1 MIIDIK
7 DYYYNLIKKLNQD
20 ISSLDFTPKLSTIR
34 VGDDAAAIS
43 YEKSIL
49 REAEKLDIDVKTK
62 VFEKNSYKEEIE
74 KYLDQENKSDAN
86 GILIFSPM
94 QVDFDP
100 KIIFN
105 KIDAKKDVDG
115 LSLKNFNKIFFDED
129 YINLPTTATAT
140 LNYLKDNFDL
150 TSKNILLINR
160 SLIIGKPLAMMLL
173 NEDATVTIAH
183 SKSKDVKNMMKDFD
197 IVISAIGKARY
208 FKNVELKNDALL
220 VDLGISKEDGKYYGD
235 FDKEDFIDSSIKY
248 IPSLGGIGRLNACF
262 ILRNTYM
269 NGVKNDR

>member
-7 DYYYNLIKKLNQD
+7 NYYDKLIEKLNKD
-20 ISSLDFTPKLSTIR
+20 ISSLNFTPKLSTIR
-34 VGDDAAAIS
+34 VGEDPAAIS

-49 REAEKLDIDVKTK
+49 REAKKLNIDVKNK
-62 VFEKNSYKEEIE
+62 VFEKNTTKEEIE
-74 KYLDQENKSDAN
+74 KYLAQENKSDIN

-94 QVDFDP
+94 QVDFDQ

-105 KIDAKKDVDG
+105 KIDADKDVDG
-115 LSLKNFNKIFFDED
+115 LSLKNFNKIFSDKD
-129 YINLPTTATAT
+129 YINLPTTATAS
-140 LNYLKDNFDL
+140 LNFLRDNFNL
-150 TSKNILLINR
+150 PSKNVLIINR

-183 SKSKDVKNMMKDFD
+183 SKSKDIKNMMKDFD
-197 IVISAIGKARY
+197 IIISAIGKAKY
-208 FKNVELKNDALL
+208 FSDTELKKDALV
-220 VDLGISKEDGKYYGD
+220 VDLGISKKEGIYCGD
-235 FDKEDFIDSSIKY
+235 FNKEDFIDSSVKY
-248 IPSLGGIGRLNACF
+248 LPSIGGIGRLNACF

>member
-7 DYYYNLIKKLNQD
+7 DYYDKLIKKLNKD

-34 VGDDAAAIS
+34 VGEDPAAIS

-49 REAEKLDIDVKTK
+49 REAKKLNIGVKNK
-62 VFEKNSYKEEIE
+62 VFEKNTTKEEIE
-74 KYLDQENKSDAN
+74 KYLAQENNSDAN

-94 QVDFDP
+94 QVDFDQ

-115 LSLKNFNKIFFDED
+115 LSLKNFNKIFFDDD
-129 YINLPTTATAT
+129 YVNLPTTATAT
-140 LNYLKDNFDL
+140 LNFLRDNFNL
-150 TSKNILLINR
+150 SSKNILLINR

-183 SKSKDVKNMMKDFD
+183 SKTLNVKNMMKDFD
-197 IVISAIGKARY
+197 IIISAIGKARY
-208 FKNVELKNDALL
+208 FQNVELKNDALV
-220 VDLGISKEDGKYYGD
+220 VDIGISQKDDKYFGD
-235 FDKEDFIDSSIKY
+235 FCREDFIDSSIKY
-248 IPSLGGIGRLNACF
+248 LPAIGGIGRLNACF

>member
-7 DYYYNLIKKLNQD
+7 DYYDNLIKKLNKD
-20 ISSLDFTPKLSTIR
+20 ISNLEFKPKLSTIR
-34 VGDDAAAIS
+34 VGEDPGALS

-49 REAEKLDIDVKTK
+49 REAEKLNIDVKIK
-62 VFEKNSYKEEIE
+62 VFEKNTAEEEIE
-74 KYLDQENKSDAN
+74 KYLVQENKSDTN

-94 QVDFDP
+94 LVDFDQKHIFS
-100 KIIFN
+100 KIN
-105 KIDAKKDVDG
+105 PDKDVDG
-115 LSLKNFNKIFFDED
+115 LSFNNFKNIFFEDD

-140 LNYLKDNFDL
+140 LNFLRDNFNL
-150 TSKNILLINR
+150 SSKNILLINR

-183 SKSKDVKNMMKDFD
+183 SKTLDVKNMMKDFD
-197 IVISAIGKARY
+197 IIISAIGKAKY
-208 FKNVELKNDALL
+208 FQNVELKNDALL
-220 VDLGISKEDGKYYGD
+220 VDLGISEKNGKYYGD
-235 FDKEDFIDSSIKY
+235 FNKDEFIDSSVKY
-248 IPSLGGIGRLNACF
+248 LPAIGGIGRLNACF